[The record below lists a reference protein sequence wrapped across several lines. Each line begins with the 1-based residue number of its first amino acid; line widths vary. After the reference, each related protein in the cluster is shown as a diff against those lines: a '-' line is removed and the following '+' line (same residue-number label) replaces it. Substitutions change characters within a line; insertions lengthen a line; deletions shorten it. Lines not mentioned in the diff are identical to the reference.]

1 MRLRWRALA
10 AAVVVVLLGG
20 GLWFRALVS
29 APRPADRATQL
40 FTVAAG
46 DTATEVGTLLARQ
59 GLIQSGWLF
68 SAWSR
73 VNHLESHL
81 RAGVYVLS
89 PSMPLAQVMAVL
101 SQGDILVHRVTIPG
115 GLTVQATVAR
125 LVAGHVATRAALDQ
139 ALKQGLPGLSPP
151 PSLQGVR
158 DPLEGFLYPDT
169 YSFPAGTP
177 ARQVVLAMWADFRAR
192 TASLRGQLAADH
204 LTLWRWVTLAS
215 IVQAEYG
222 YAPDAPK
229 IAAVFDNR
237 LAQGMRLQSDA
248 TVRYALGH
256 PVTGGLTVADLTV
269 ASPYNTYVAAGL
281 PPGPIDAPG
290 LVALRAVLHPAH
302 VPYLYFVA
310 MPDGRSLFATT
321 YAQHLKN
328 VARVQAMEKP

>member
-1 MRLRWRALA
+1 ML
-10 AAVVVVLLGG
+10 VMLLGAAWWLHG
-20 GLWFRALVS
+20 LVS
-29 APRPADRATQL
+29 APRPADHQTQL
-40 FTVAAG
+40 FTVATG

-73 VNHLESHL
+73 VDQLDSHL

-89 PSMPLAQVMAVL
+89 PSMSLAQVMAVL
-101 SQGDILVHRVTIPG
+101 SQGDFLVHRVTIPG
-115 GLTVQATVAR
+115 GLTVRETVAR
-125 LVAGHVATRAALDQ
+125 LVAAHVASRAALNR
-139 ALKQGLPGLSPP
+139 AIRQGLPGLPVPP
-151 PSLQGVR
+151 KGVR
-158 DPLEGFLYPDT
+158 DPAEGFLFPDT
-169 YSFPAGTP
+169 YSFPAGTS

-192 TASLRGQLAADH
+192 TAKDRHLLAADH

-237 LAQGMRLQSDA
+237 LARGMRLQSDA

-256 PVTGGLTVADLTV
+256 AVSGGLTIADLAV
-269 ASPYNTYVAAGL
+269 ASPYNTYAVAGL
-281 PPGPIDAPG
+281 PPGPISDPG
-290 LVALRAVLHPAH
+290 LVALAAVLHPAH

-328 VARVQAMEKP
+328 VARVQALEKS